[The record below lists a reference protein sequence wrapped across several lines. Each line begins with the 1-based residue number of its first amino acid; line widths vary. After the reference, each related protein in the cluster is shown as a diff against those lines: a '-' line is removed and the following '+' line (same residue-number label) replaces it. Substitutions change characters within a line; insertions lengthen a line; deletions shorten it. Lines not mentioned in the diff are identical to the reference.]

1 MVVKMYRSMGL
12 SFENALLIVAM
23 AAILIIFIFNDKGD
37 ML

>member
-1 MVVKMYRSMGL
+1 MVVEMYRSMGL
-12 SFENALLIVAM
+12 SFENALFIVAM